1 MTTTISEYRIFT
13 QQIQRYRKA
22 IGRQPLDIICTVPDL
37 NTISFHIFDTQAK
50 AYAHTGIGYARSG
63 IVDANRIDGMI
74 LCELISSVICTT
86 AKYGL
91 ISATPMTERNFAGRM
106 QKTIHTNLEY
116 EQMLSVSKMPTAAR
130 ILKAAITIYAVLAY
144 SVNII

>member
-22 IGRQPLDIICTVPDL
+22 IGRQPFDIIGTVLDL
-37 NTISFHIFDTQAK
+37 NTTSFHILDMQAK
-50 AYAHTGIGYARSG
+50 AYAHTGIGNARSG
-63 IVDANRIDGMI
+63 IVDANRIDDMI
-74 LCELISSVICTT
+74 LCDFISPVICTT

-91 ISATPMTERNFAGRM
+91 ISATPMAVRNFAGRT
-106 QKTIHTNLEY
+106 QKTIHTILEY
-116 EQMLSVSKMPTAAR
+116 KQMLSFSKIPKAAR
-130 ILKAAITIYAVLAY
+130 ILKAAITRYAVSAY